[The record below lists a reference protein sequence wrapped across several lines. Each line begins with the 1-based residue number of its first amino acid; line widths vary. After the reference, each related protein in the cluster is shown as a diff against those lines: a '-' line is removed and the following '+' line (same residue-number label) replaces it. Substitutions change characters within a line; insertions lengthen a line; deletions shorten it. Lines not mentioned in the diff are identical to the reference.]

1 MKLFMVHTGFYD
13 KKISRG
19 IFEFH
24 TNYFIVAENHIK
36 AKEKILNKS
45 EFKKRNMHIDG
56 IIEINNIDGFK
67 IDLIKTAENEDIK
80 CYDHDEIKKNK

>member
-1 MKLFMVHTGFYD
+1 MKLFLIHTGFYD
-13 KKISRG
+13 KKISSG

-24 TNYFIVAENHIK
+24 TNSFIVAENHIK

-45 EFKKRNMHIDG
+45 EYKNRNMHIDG

-67 IDLIKTAENEDIK
+67 VDLIKTVKNEDIK
-80 CYDHDEIKKNK
+80 YYGHNEIKKNK